1 MGSHRRQVSG
11 DSEPL
16 PATIDA
22 ARRHVRRRQATSRQP
37 PELPSKQRVAGS
49 NPAGR
54 ASLTRRNVYPKR
66 VQEDF
71 PSLRAFR
78 VPERL
83 GLLSDLPSAALAFL
97 PISLARAR

>member
-1 MGSHRRQVSG
+1 
-11 DSEPL
+11 
-16 PATIDA
+16 
-22 ARRHVRRRQATSRQP
+22 
-37 PELPSKQRVAGS
+37 
-49 NPAGR
+49 
-54 ASLTRRNVYPKR
+54 LTRRNVYPKR